1 MSGLCSLQY
10 RDGGELIAISEKMW
24 EGVEVRGWNGN
35 DALDNNQ
42 EENDG
47 MVLLYAVVKSV
58 SGFRVDEKG
67 SRESFLRHA
76 K

>member
-1 MSGLCSLQY
+1 M
-10 RDGGELIAISEKMW
+10 
-24 EGVEVRGWNGN
+24 GN

-42 EENDG
+42 EENEG